1 MAPPCTRALVLVS
14 GTLVSAFP
22 LQARSQ
28 ASEVTDLWRDW
39 AVVEAEW
46 QRERAVYGQDRERQ
60 RGLRAPEA
68 SPPAPV
74 TSPPRRPG
82 PRFP

>member
-46 QRERAVYGQDRERQ
+46 QRE
-60 RGLRAPEA
+60 A